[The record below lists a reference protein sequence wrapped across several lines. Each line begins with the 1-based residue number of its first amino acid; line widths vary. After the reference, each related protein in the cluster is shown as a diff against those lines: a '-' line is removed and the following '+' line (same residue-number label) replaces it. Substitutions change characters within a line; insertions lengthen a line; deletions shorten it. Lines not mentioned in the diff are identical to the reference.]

1 MLVSFYFDILRLV
14 QCRKVLEVVL
24 SLSLFVANLD
34 QNLVTIGSKESRLAS
49 MLELLAP
56 TGSS

>member
-1 MLVSFYFDILRLV
+1 MSQSIGGGPELVSL
-14 QCRKVLEVVL
+14 
-24 SLSLFVANLD
+24 VANPD